1 MNISM
6 SSLGCS
12 VLLASLLSACGGG
25 GSSTPATPAPIFGQ
39 AEAKSVAVL
48 GLLTSELVFGQI
60 QSEPSFF
67 ANYIVGYS
75 NGVASGSSSAA
86 VFSCAT
92 ASGGSGTYSA
102 ATNKSGVYVGL
113 KPNDKITLSFNA
125 CNLGGT
131 GLVLNGGA
139 VAVSNGTYANLPSNA
154 LVQFALTTTNMDFG
168 STTSKTRSNGVQSVV
183 YDSTISANLPL
194 ITSTAT
200 SNYSVAYFNPAS
212 ASAASLIYTLN
223 AGASVVSKLLAANTF
238 SSKLDGLVTYTTT
251 SGNVGLNFNTIT
263 PLTGS
268 LVSGR
273 PIPTAGVLRV
283 KETSVNLLTET
294 SISGSTAT
302 VKADSNGDGT
312 LDLTFATTYTAL
324 TF

>member
-1 MNISM
+1 
-6 SSLGCS
+6 
-12 VLLASLLSACGGG
+12 
-25 GSSTPATPAPIFGQ
+25 
-39 AEAKSVAVL
+39 
-48 GLLTSELVFGQI
+48 
-60 QSEPSFF
+60 
-67 ANYIVGYS
+67 
-75 NGVASGSSSAA
+75 
-86 VFSCAT
+86 
-92 ASGGSGTYSA
+92 
-102 ATNKSGVYVGL
+102 
-113 KPNDKITLSFNA
+113 
-125 CNLGGT
+125 LGGT